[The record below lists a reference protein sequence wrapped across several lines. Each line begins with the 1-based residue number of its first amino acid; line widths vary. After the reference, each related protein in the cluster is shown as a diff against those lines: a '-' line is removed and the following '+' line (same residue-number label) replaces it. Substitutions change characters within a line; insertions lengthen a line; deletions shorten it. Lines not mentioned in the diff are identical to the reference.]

1 MRVRPAH
8 AMSDELERHQRAH
21 HARRARLRRFL
32 RALPRR
38 ANVRR
43 YPIVR
48 WFAEAAHKR
57 PYLWSFKR
65 ASVVPALYVGS
76 VIGCTPY
83 PGQVLFAVL
92 AMLALRGNLAIA
104 VALQFISNPFSFVA
118 LYGATYFVG
127 YSTIEWFRPGTREFQ
142 PTAALEKIAHGEL
155 AGAWDVVGA
164 LLVGGLIVGL
174 LVGFALDL
182 VWRFAIWEAGV
193 FKAKMQRLHS
203 AAERRRIEATNPHQ
217 HAPDTD

>member
-1 MRVRPAH
+1 
-8 AMSDELERHQRAH
+8 MSEELERHRRAH

-65 ASVVPALYVGS
+65 ASVLPALYVGS
-76 VIGCTPY
+76 VIGCTPW
-83 PGQVLFAVL
+83 PGQILLAVL
-92 AMLALRGNLAIA
+92 SMLALRGNLPLA
-104 VALQFISNPFSFVA
+104 VALQFISNPLTFA
-118 LYGATYFVG
+118 PLYGATYFVG
-127 YSTIEWFRPGTREFQ
+127 YSAIAWIRPGTQEFE
-142 PTAALEKIAHGEL
+142 PTAAIQAIVHGQWG
-155 AGAWDVVGA
+155 GAWEVIA
-164 LLVGGLIVGL
+164 AFLLGGLIVGL
-174 LVGFALDL
+174 VVGFALDL

-193 FKAKMQRLHS
+193 FKAKLQHLHD
-203 AAERRRIEATNPHQ
+203 AAERRRIEAANPHQ